1 MTQNPTHTTAYW
13 TLLSARLSQS
23 NRPARLADTD
33 PYYYAERNVAHTLI
47 TYVEGGIRALI
58 AQNAQR

>member
-1 MTQNPTHTTAYW
+1 MARHHTHTTAYW

-33 PYYYAERNVAHTLI
+33 PHYYAERNVATRLI
-47 TYVEGGIRALI
+47 TDVEGDIRALI
-58 AQNAQR
+58 AQQMRS